1 MKMRTRPP
9 RLLSLVAYGFVA
21 TGMLVW
27 AANVAAQENVGN
39 LGRYA
44 EWKKIEIMLTGPIS
58 RGRSVDVN
66 PFDVAGDGIFTAPS
80 GKRSAVPGFY
90 DGDGKGGFDGN
101 VWKLRFAADEVGQW
115 SFRSRSKNRLLD
127 GVTGSFSVTRPSA
140 DAPDFYRWGRLEAV
154 GTAENKIRYLKFHDG
169 PHWLKAGCD
178 DPENFLGKY
187 KNYDTLGKRKVA
199 IDYLSERG
207 VNSLYV
213 MSHNID
219 GDDKDVWPWLGK
231 TLREAQMN
239 GAGAVRFDVVKL
251 DVWRELFEYMQRRGV
266 VVYLILEDDSA
277 WKGFDRARYYREI
290 VARFGYLPALVFN
303 MGEEHNENYKL
314 PAALTFMKQ
323 LADIDPFDHPR
334 GIHNVNSPNNDYID
348 ALQIDFTSIQTGSPG
363 ARRGLEHALQHNQI
377 AISWIRRCEL
387 RKQRVLMVNFD
398 EGRPEEQRAAW
409 WAAYLAGAVW
419 ETHVLPPYDRPMSA
433 WGKTWTELGG
443 ARAFMES
450 LPFWEMQPHNELVK
464 SGRAFCLA
472 KPGVA
477 YAFYLPIGGKITID
491 LQADAKYQ
499 FAWWDPSKGFRGQ
512 FIGGDQI
519 AGGQRSFTAP
529 STSDW
534 ALRVLKMN
542 QESK

>member
-1 MKMRTRPP
+1 MEMRTRPP
-9 RLLSLVAYGFVA
+9 RLLSLVAHGLVT

-27 AANVAAQENVGN
+27 VANSAAQKNVGN

-44 EWKKIEIMLTGPIS
+44 QWEKIEIMLTGPTS
-58 RGRSVDVN
+58 RGRSVDLN
-66 PFDVAGDGIFTAPS
+66 PFDVAVDGIFTAPS
-80 GKRSAVPGFY
+80 GNRSAVPGFY

-115 SFRSRSKNRLLD
+115 SFLSRSQNRLLD
-127 GVTGSFSVTRPSA
+127 GVTASFRVTRPSA

-154 GTAENKIRYLKFHDG
+154 GTAENKIRYLKFRDG

-187 KNYDTLGKRKVA
+187 KNYDTLEKRKAA

-231 TLREAQMN
+231 TSREAQMN
-239 GAGAVRFDVVKL
+239 GAGAVRFDVAKL
-251 DVWRELFEYMQRRGV
+251 DVWRDIFEYMQRRGV

-290 VARFGYLPALVFN
+290 VARFGYLPALIFN

-314 PAALTFMKQ
+314 SAALTFMKQ

-348 ALQIDFTSIQTGSPG
+348 APQIDFTSIQTGSPG
-363 ARRGLEHALQHNQI
+363 ARRGLEPALQHNQI

-419 ETHVLPPYDRPMSA
+419 ESHVLPSYDRPMSA
-433 WGKTWTELGG
+433 WAKTWAELGG

-464 SGRAFCLA
+464 SGRALCLA
-472 KPGVA
+472 RPGVA
-477 YAFYLPIGGKITID
+477 YAFYLPIGGKVTID

-512 FIGGDQI
+512 FTGGDRI

-529 STSDW
+529 ATGDW
-534 ALRVLKMN
+534 ALRVLKVN